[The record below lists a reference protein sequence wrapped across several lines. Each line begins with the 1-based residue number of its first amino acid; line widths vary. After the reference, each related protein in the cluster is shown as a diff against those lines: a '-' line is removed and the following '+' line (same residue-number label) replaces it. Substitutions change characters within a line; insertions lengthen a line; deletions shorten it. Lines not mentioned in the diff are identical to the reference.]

1 MRKTRKIDANAIIE
15 RIRELRREKFGK
27 RGKSEFA
34 RRLGLSV
41 STYNYYEQDRLPPV
55 DVLAG
60 MCEVTG
66 VSLKWLIFGEEQETG
81 EKEPSRSDSES
92 RQAVSGELIS
102 KIEELVQ
109 IESEAGDQL
118 ERFADLL
125 LDKAKLEKESDN
137 KNGQSDNRQSSGG
150 EDTGEGGESELSL
163 TDKGTAGEG
172 LIPVL
177 GRTAAGIIH
186 FWDETM
192 FARPRQAV
200 TELEELVRKNTG
212 KSISSGYNGM
222 IATGRQLE
230 SPVRGTS
237 GLDANLLQV
246 KSDDVEKGVEFIE
259 CPEVCRRYPNSFAL
273 KIDGDSMSPRIN
285 DGDIVILSPSVPA
298 GQGQICVAKVRDQ
311 IGVTCKIIRLSEKAA
326 HLIPVNE
333 KYESR
338 TVGRDNLLW
347 SLAVL
352 GCFRT

>member
-1 MRKTRKIDANAIIE
+1 MQKNSKINANAIIE
-15 RIRELRREKFGK
+15 RVRKLRRDRFGK

-66 VSLKWLIFGEEQETG
+66 VSLNWLIFGDE
-81 EKEPSRSDSES
+81 RDSDGNGGSQPD
-92 RQAVSGELIS
+92 RPAFSGQLIG
-102 KIEELVQ
+102 KIEKLVQ
-109 IESEAGDQL
+109 IAPETSEQL
-118 ERFADLL
+118 ERFTDLL
-125 LDKAKLEKESDN
+125 LDKVQLEREAGRENRQEDIQQTNGKPDSREGIESDTA
-137 KNGQSDNRQSSGG
+137 DR
-150 EDTGEGGESELSL
+150 
-163 TDKGTAGEG
+163 GTAGKG

-186 FWDETM
+186 FWDDTM
-192 FARPRQAV
+192 FARPGEAE
-200 TELEELVRKNTG
+200 TELEELVKKNTG
-212 KSISSGYNGM
+212 MSISGGYNGM
-222 IATGRQLE
+222 VATGQQLE
-230 SPVRGTS
+230 SGSRGAD

-246 KSDDVEKGVEFIE
+246 KSEDVEKAVEFIE
-259 CPEVCRRYPNSFAL
+259 CGQVSRGYPNSFAL

-285 DGDIVILSPSVPA
+285 DGDIVILSPSIPA

-311 IGVTCKIIRLSEKAA
+311 IGVTCKIIRMTEETV

-338 TVGRDNLLW
+338 AVKRDDLLW